1 MIGTMNTPLYF
12 DAHSHINDPRFD
24 SDITEVLSR
33 MKDAGVWSL
42 VVGTEK
48 NLSERAVNLAK
59 ENDGLFVCVGLHPTD
74 DPKETEDEKFDD
86 VFYRTLASDP
96 KTLAIGECGLDY
108 FRLNEEEK
116 KAEKIRQKNI
126 FESQLELA
134 VSLNKPLMIH
144 CRNAHPDMLDILASK
159 KREHAEKLRG
169 NIHFFSE
176 GPEIAKK
183 YFDLDFTISF
193 TGVITFARDYDET
206 VRYAPL
212 DLILSETDC
221 PYVTPAPYRGKRNE
235 PFYVIEVVKK
245 IAAIRSSLRGED
257 FETVREQLV
266 KNAFRV
272 FGIEQAN

>member
-1 MIGTMNTPLYF
+1 MKTIQYF

-24 SDITEVLSR
+24 LDIGEVLSR
-33 MKDAGVWSL
+33 MKEAGVWSL

-48 NLSERAVNLAK
+48 KLSSRAVLLARAH
-59 ENDGLFVCVGLHPTD
+59 EGVFACVGLHPTD
-74 DPKETEDEKFDD
+74 DKEEKFDD
-86 VFYRTLASDP
+86 AFYRALATDP

-108 FRLNEEEK
+108 FRINEEEK
-116 KAEKIRQKNI
+116 EKVHQMDT

-134 VSLNKPLMIH
+134 VSLSKPLMIH

-159 KREHAEKLRG
+159 KRENGEKLRG

-176 GPEIAKK
+176 GPETAKK
-183 YFDLDFTISF
+183 YFDLDFTVSF

-235 PFYVIEVVKK
+235 PLYVIEVVKK
-245 IAAIRSSLRGED
+245 ISEIRAED

-266 KNAFRV
+266 KNALRV
-272 FGIEQAN
+272 FKVPLPAQKKFTKQ

>member
-1 MIGTMNTPLYF
+1 MKNIQYF

-24 SDITEVLSR
+24 ADIGQVLSR
-33 MKDAGVWSL
+33 MKEAGIWSL

-48 NLSERAVNLAK
+48 NLSERAVQLAK
-59 ENDGLFVCVGLHPTD
+59 EHDELFACTGLHPTD
-74 DPKETEDEKFDD
+74 DREEKFDD

-96 KTLAIGECGLDY
+96 KTVAIGECGFDY
-108 FRLNEEEK
+108 FRTNEEDRA
-116 KAEKIRQKNI
+116 AEKARQSAI

-159 KREHAEKLRG
+159 KREHGEKLRG

-176 GPEIAKK
+176 GSETAKK
-183 YFDLDFTISF
+183 YFDLDFTVSF
-193 TGVITFARDYDET
+193 TGVITFTHDYDET

-212 DLILSETDC
+212 DLMLSETDC
-221 PYVTPAPYRGKRNE
+221 PYVTPAPHRGKRNE
-235 PFYVIEVVKK
+235 PLYVIEVVKK
-245 IAAIRSSLRGED
+245 IAEIRGED
-257 FETVREQLV
+257 FETVRKQLV

-272 FGIEQAN
+272 FCPPSGPKI